1 MDQMESLK
9 GNYYIRGQHTF
20 SVKCQMG
27 NILGLTQVTQAWIKV
42 NAFAVGNERCF
53 LRNIFKNR
61 NLIISILPNVCCI
74 LITF

>member
-27 NILGLTQVTQAWIKV
+27 NILGLVSKY
-42 NAFAVGNERCF
+42 
-53 LRNIFKNR
+53 
-61 NLIISILPNVCCI
+61 NVCHN
-74 LITF
+74 